1 MTDPGKGD
9 GGDDAVRTKERA
21 MRAVKQI
28 MIGSC
33 VAGVALAL
41 LGSSHPPPHQTAT
54 MSWSDAM
61 AHSLRDTHGDITSTL
76 RDPKGTSLGVLVVRT
91 ADHAIEWTPASGAPR
106 SILSDSGFGGSLGL
120 QEANELAY
128 ATWKPAGETLTDC
141 QAQCDWETEWCCT
154 CDVTNGG
161 NCMTCCQ
168 LFPSDRNIK
177 ANFEPVHGDD
187 VLDRLATIPIT
198 RWNYKAD
205 GPDVKHVGPM
215 AQDFHAAFGLGSTD
229 KAISVVDASG
239 IALAAIQSLN
249 RKVEALAAESAEL
262 HKENRALRAEI
273 QQLTGRPRPAH

>member
-1 MTDPGKGD
+1 MT
-9 GGDDAVRTKERA
+9 AL
-21 MRAVKQI
+21 KQI

-33 VAGVALAL
+33 MVVAAAAL
-41 LGSSHPPPHQTAT
+41 LGGSHPPPDQTAT

-61 AHSLRDTHGDITSTL
+61 AHSLRDAHGDIISTL
-76 RDPKGTSLGVLVVRT
+76 RDLQGKSLGVLVVRA
-91 ADHAIEWTPASGAPR
+91 ADHAIEWTPAGGAPR
-106 SILSDSGFGGSLGL
+106 SLSQDAGLGSRFGSSLAL
-120 QEANELAY
+120 QDANALAY
-128 ATWKPAGETLTDC
+128 TTWHPDGVTLTDC
-141 QAQCDWETEWCCT
+141 QSQCDWDTQWCCT

-161 NCMTCCQ
+161 NCMTCCE

-177 ANFEPVHGDD
+177 ANFEPVEGND
-187 VLDRLATIPIT
+187 VLERLATIPIT

-205 GPDVKHVGPM
+205 GPDIKHIGPM

-262 HKENRALRAEI
+262 RQENRALRARIE
-273 QQLTGRPRPAH
+273 QLAR